1 MKTVKSLGA
10 RFTLHI
16 LNYFSIVTKAHFEV
30 NSQSYDIIKTKKN
43 KLHLS
48 MNKFEER
55 SRYLTET
62 SMLLLE
68 PGLAIKIM
76 LSKNAIPL
84 STLTSLIPLIVFYSA
99 L

>member
-1 MKTVKSLGA
+1 
-10 RFTLHI
+10 
-16 LNYFSIVTKAHFEV
+16 
-30 NSQSYDIIKTKKN
+30 
-43 KLHLS
+43 

>member
-30 NSQSYDIIKTKKN
+30 NSQSYEIIKTKK

-48 MNKFEER
+48 MNKFEVR

-62 SMLLLE
+62 SMLVLE

>member
-1 MKTVKSLGA
+1 MSQKLISKLILKAMKLLRQK
-10 RFTLHI
+10 
-16 LNYFSIVTKAHFEV
+16 
-30 NSQSYDIIKTKKN
+30 

-48 MNKFEER
+48 MNKFEVR

>member
-1 MKTVKSLGA
+1 MSQKLISKLILKAMKLL
-10 RFTLHI
+10 R
-16 LNYFSIVTKAHFEV
+16 
-30 NSQSYDIIKTKKN
+30 QKK

-48 MNKFEER
+48 MNKFEVR